1 MKRIC
6 KLWRILSAIA
16 VLAMIGVCC
25 WHCIDIYTLSE
36 QNVGLQHESMFT
48 MADVGSRM
56 QASAP
61 LLGVCLGAIVIAF
74 VLEYKVS
81 SEQQTTDPVP
91 AYQLKQLKMRQ
102 QTLPEAAQQEENR
115 RKRLHIVGTITI
127 IVLVLPAVI
136 YLLDRRNFF
145 DWDLENVMADTICH
159 TVPWLLM
166 ALSAATIVLHISE
179 QSIRHEVQILRSST
193 GADQMPSRN
202 TIPKQRLCAMRWGI
216 FIVAL
221 LLVILGV
228 LNGGWYDMLVKAIN
242 ICTECI
248 GLG

>member
-1 MKRIC
+1 MDRFRA
-6 KLWRILSAIA
+6 LLRILSAIA
-16 VLAMIGVCC
+16 VLVMMGVCC
-25 WHCIDIYTLSE
+25 WHCIDIYTLSA

-48 MADVGSRM
+48 MADVVSRM

-74 VLEYKVS
+74 VLEYKGS
-81 SEQQTTDPVP
+81 SEQQTMDPVL

-127 IVLVLPAVI
+127 MVLLLPTVI
-136 YLLDRRNFF
+136 YLLDRRNFAV
-145 DWDLENVMADTICH
+145 WDLERAMEDLICH
-159 TVPWLLM
+159 TAPWLLL
-166 ALSAATIVLHISE
+166 ALLAATIVLHISE
-179 QSIRHEVQILRSST
+179 QSMMRELQILRCTT
-193 GADQMPSRN
+193 GADQTPSHN
-202 TIPKQRLCAMRWGI
+202 AIQNQRLCAMRWGI

-228 LNGGWYDMLVKAIN
+228 LNGGWYDVLVKAIN